1 MDDYVTIYTFH
12 FVLNISEYNLKSTN
26 KYKYIKE
33 KNYSGCTFC
42 CLAPPHLLY
51 QNPIVFKVKVK
62 VKLYLFLETV
72 FNLSKLNVVF
82 PPLHFPLLW
91 SYFIVMQIWV

>member
-1 MDDYVTIYTFH
+1 MNDYVTIYTFH
-12 FVLNISEYNLKSTN
+12 CVLNISEYNLKSTN
-26 KYKYIKE
+26 KYKCIL
-33 KNYSGCTFC
+33 KNHSGCTFC

-62 VKLYLFLETV
+62 VKLYLFQETV
-72 FNLSKLNVVF
+72 FNLSRLNVIF

-91 SYFIVMQIWV
+91 SYFIAMQI